1 VSRSAAPIL
10 LIRASSRYLRLSLDP
25 RRHKEVPESLP
36 HSATIPGD
44 PLRIQ
49 ATYALKSDSSAAPTP
64 APKHRA
70 FKAFA
75 NRDFRIYFFAATAAM
90 MADNI
95 EHVISYFVLFQKF
108 HSPALGAFAVVS
120 HWVPYLLLGAFSG
133 RLADRF
139 DIRRLIQIGMALY
152 IGVSISWG
160 IMFLTDTAAVWKA
173 MLLLITHGL
182 AGVIWV
188 PASQVLIYRIVALDQ
203 LPSAVRLTATGRYL
217 AFGFGPAV
225 GAGLMLLFGN
235 VLGIFVNALIYLPM
249 FLWLIKAPYGS
260 RPAGAALPQGV
271 GGLAD
276 IFATMKIM
284 ANNPIL
290 ASMTVLIGAASFF
303 VGNAYQAQMPGFALD
318 LGHSRA
324 DFSYSMLLAADAAGG
339 LIGGLILESR
349 GMLPPRARTAFILA
363 MIWCC
368 ALIGF
373 AQSNIYAIA
382 LVLLFVA
389 GFVELGFN
397 SMAQSLVQL
406 NAPSDMRGRVIGVFS
421 MSSMGLR
428 TFSGLTVGL
437 LGAVVGIHR
446 SLSFSAAALLCVLL
460 AIFAIRSF
468 TRAKA

>member
-1 VSRSAAPIL
+1 L
-10 LIRASSRYLRLSLDP
+10 
-25 RRHKEVPESLP
+25 
-36 HSATIPGD
+36 
-44 PLRIQ
+44 
-49 ATYALKSDSSAAPTP
+49 
-64 APKHRA
+64 PKHRA
-70 FKAFA
+70 FTAFS
-75 NRDFRIYFFAATAAM
+75 NGDFRIFFIAATAAM

-95 EHVISYFVLFQKF
+95 EHVISYFVMFQKF

-120 HWVPYLLLGAFSG
+120 HWVPYLFFGAFSG

-139 DIRRLIQIGMALY
+139 DIRRLIQTGMLLY
-152 IGVSISWG
+152 MGVSISWG
-160 IMFLTDTAAVWKA
+160 VMFLTDSAAVWKA
-173 MLLLITHGL
+173 MVLLVIHGL
-182 AGVIWV
+182 AGVIWI
-188 PASQVLIYRIVALDQ
+188 PASQVLIHKIVALDQ

-225 GAGLMLLFGN
+225 GAGLMLLFGS
-235 VLGIFVNALIYLPM
+235 VFGIFINALIYLPM
-249 FLWLIKAPYGS
+249 LVWLIKAPYGS
-260 RPAGAALPQGV
+260 RAADAATTPRSV

-276 IFATMKIM
+276 MLATMKVI
-284 ANNPIL
+284 ARNPIL

-318 LGHSRA
+318 LGHNRA
-324 DFSYSMLLAADAAGG
+324 DFSYSILLAADAAGG

-349 GMLPPRARTAFILA
+349 GLLPPRARTAFILA
-363 MIWCC
+363 MIWCV

-373 AQSNIYAIA
+373 AQSSVYAIA
-382 LVLLFVA
+382 IVLLFIA

-406 NAPSDMRGRVIGVFS
+406 NAPSNIRGRVIGVFS

-437 LGAVVGIHR
+437 LGSVVGIHN
-446 SLSFSAAALLCVLL
+446 SLSYSAAALLSVLI

-468 TRAKA
+468 TRA